1 MTPLSAETYSR
12 KQNHEANDKT
22 HGDASSRISSVS
34 QYNRRLLARKEER
47 QMIEKF
53 SDAYRQ
59 YQRSVPMFW
68 PCSGRVAKTFQCWI
82 AFGKPTTSAREKVIF
97 MNRNSFSWIVI
108 IAFLICCCGPMLL
121 IGRHRKRGQAGV
133 KKDDKSKSDDRV

>member
-1 MTPLSAETYSR
+1 
-12 KQNHEANDKT
+12 
-22 HGDASSRISSVS
+22 
-34 QYNRRLLARKEER
+34 
-47 QMIEKF
+47 MIEKF

-97 MNRNSFSWIVI
+97 MNRNWFSWIAI
-108 IAFLICCCGPMLL
+108 IAFLLFCCGPMLFMR
-121 IGRHRKRGQAGV
+121 RHPKRGQGGV
-133 KKDDKSKSDDRV
+133 KKDDKSKSDDRD